1 MRIDVRVLLV
11 EKRFLELFI
20 DGRLVQKYVGVVDPP
35 KLALEAVSGSNQEP
49 R

>member
-1 MRIDVRVLLV
+1 MRVLLV
-11 EKRFLELFI
+11 EKRLLELFI
-20 DGRLVQKYVGVVDPP
+20 MRDAGRLVQKYVGVVDPP